1 MAEWRE
7 SKIVGGVA
15 IAVTVAALAGLLM
28 RTSQRRK
35 VVMSPEQRAQME
47 RVTRQMQHAN
57 DAGGR

>member
-7 SKIVGGVA
+7 SKIVGVVA
-15 IAVTVAALAGLLM
+15 VTVTVAALAGLLM
-28 RTSQRRK
+28 RTAQRRK

-47 RVTRQMQHAN
+47 RVTRQMQPAN

>member
-7 SKIVGGVA
+7 SKIVGVVA

-28 RTSQRRK
+28 RTAQRRK
-35 VVMSPEQRAQME
+35 AVMSPEQRAQME
-47 RVTRQMQHAN
+47 RVIRQMQRAS